1 LTHPEHG
8 SRYTTGP
15 GNAKL
20 VVENMFYDLVNAI
33 YQFGGDSRET
43 VNISIEEGRRESC
56 RLVIQF
62 GKLQDAVASTIRGID
77 ACITAFSEQIPHSLI
92 TKYVGSTTSA
102 GSLTFLRRFLLDEM
116 LLDNYP
122 REEDGKIHSIADAVT
137 RINSIFA
144 KFAKPWGEQSTAL
157 QDEQAS
163 QNVSS
168 LHNLEFTVLP
178 KTMKAMQVHAHI
190 QAVALKLFPDR
201 KLILADRSSDDGMSV
216 SILKRVTGTF
226 FERLTRF
233 DIAETWMLH
242 SQASTMGSHEQMVG
256 ESLLWFVR
264 ALQGDSYYGLT
275 TELCKR
281 KYPSLVISKYSIAND
296 TSKYM
301 QVIGNKRPY
310 MGAEDILKFLLSDF
324 ARQGPHKYVF
334 EDEMNTMRSPSPPS
348 PPSFLRHT
356 ETTVRKEDK
365 TPMLEETT
373 EETTGD
379 TSPVRNKHQTLP
391 PTYDQSL
398 TREYSYA
405 QTQQCRET
413 PALPPEPSNSV
424 SNPSNSVSNP
434 ASAQDDF
441 MKTCCDIM
449 KDVECSMQERR
460 LMLGRGDYDEENTKK
475 RKRALAADSIRNVTT
490 ILFAANKLLYSDS
503 LYSDSPSSK

>member
-1 LTHPEHG
+1 MKCVVITLRNKYLSLRSWEKNTNVLVCATEFDIG
-8 SRYTTGP
+8 TMSNWKP
-15 GNAKL
+15 GKFQTICGRTFDSSTALADFLGVTVGAISHATSEAKAKGR
-20 VVENMFYDLVNAI
+20 MFFECGKPLKRFIRIIEPNVSD
-33 YQFGGDSRET
+33 DSNLHET
-43 VNISIEEGRRESC
+43 LS
-56 RLVIQF
+56 
-62 GKLQDAVASTIRGID
+62 
-77 ACITAFSEQIPHSLI
+77 
-92 TKYVGSTTSA
+92 
-102 GSLTFLRRFLLDEM
+102 
-116 LLDNYP
+116 
-122 REEDGKIHSIADAVT
+122 
-137 RINSIFA
+137 
-144 KFAKPWGEQSTAL
+144 EQSTVL

-334 EDEMNTMRSPSPPS
+334 EDEMNTMRSPSPHS

-434 ASAQDDF
+434 VSAQDDF

-503 LYSDSPSSK
+503 LYSDSQSSK